1 MRKDLIITRTIKQ
14 TQPFAHCTPNEA
26 TSRYMFEDTDLY
38 GDGLYG
44 AHGGSGLSAVG
55 GALRCGE
62 LALPVWMDLDSL
74 GLETKPARILAEAF
88 QNFGAYLV
96 DDTAWDV
103 YAIVTEWSP
112 EGRFAEE
119 FEKNWGFPIN
129 DSNKNTPWNR
139 DMDKIYLNLHVVVN
153 NGPDTAGGGGTP
165 LMPLA
170 PPFESH

>member
-1 MRKDLIITRTIKQ
+1 MCKSLTITRKYE
-14 TQPFAHCTPNEA
+14 PKFGCN
-26 TSRYMFEDTDLY
+26 RYRL
-38 GDGLYG
+38 L
-44 AHGGSGLSAVG
+44 
-55 GALRCGE
+55 
-62 LALPVWMDLDSL
+62 LD
-74 GLETKPARILAEAF
+74 
-88 QNFGAYLV
+88 NFGAYLV

-153 NGPDTAGGGGTP
+153 NGPDTPGGGGTP

-170 PPFESH
+170 PPFESHKD